1 MAKPIAVHAQ
11 AEHGALPPATHDE
24 FARQEFVRAFKEHL
38 VKHVH
43 GGNRAVYERKVRPA
57 FERRRKR
64 APSNRFEVRD
74 EMVREPYYQMFSTLL
89 RTSQEMMWSA
99 CQKPVERDLSAL
111 NAAVAKPARKTGGT
125 LRLDPALEIPRYHT
139 AVDIHCQPGGYH
151 VEYVPGDAS
160 AGMVYDRA
168 VHVYAMGQMG
178 PLNNDMGAS
187 VVMWLQR
194 NHPDFVPRRI
204 LDMGCSV
211 GHSTLPY
218 AEAWPEAE
226 VHAIDVAAP
235 MLRYAHARAED
246 LGVKVHFSQQN
257 AEHTNFESGSFDLVV
272 SHILLHETAERA
284 IHNIVRECHRLLR
297 KGGMMI
303 HAETPPYAGMDPFD
317 AFLLDWDTRNNN
329 EPFWARS
336 HEINLEELSR
346 KGGFNPKLEFETMIP
361 SAFQVAEASRSQKF
375 QGGDF
380 GGGGL
385 WFIYGNRK

>member
-1 MAKPIAVHAQ
+1 MAKPLAVHAQ
-11 AEHGALPPATHDE
+11 AEHRALPPVTHDE

-43 GGNRAVYERKVRPA
+43 GGNRAVYERKVKPA
-57 FERRRKR
+57 FERSHKR
-64 APSNRFEVRD
+64 APKTRFEVRD
-74 EMVREPYYQMFSTLL
+74 QMVHEPYYQMFSTLL
-89 RTSQEMMWSA
+89 RTSQEMMWSS
-99 CQKPVERDLSAL
+99 CQKPVERDLPAL
-111 NAAVAKPARKTGGT
+111 NEVIAQPPRKAGGS
-125 LRLDPALEIPRYHT
+125 LRLNPALEIPRYHT

-151 VEYVPGDAS
+151 VEYMPGDAS

-178 PLNNDMGAS
+178 PYNNDMGAS
-187 VVMWLQR
+187 IAMWLQR
-194 NHPDFVPRRI
+194 HHPDFKPQRI
-204 LDMGCSV
+204 LDLGCSV

-218 AEAWPEAE
+218 AEAFPDAE
-226 VHAIDVAAP
+226 IHAIDVAAP

-246 LGVKVHFSQQN
+246 LGVAVHYSQQN
-257 AEHTNFESGSFDLVV
+257 AEHTDFEDGSFDLIV

-303 HAETPPYAGMDPFD
+303 HAETPPYKGMDPFD

-336 HEINLEELSR
+336 HEIDLKTLSK
-346 KGGFNPKLEFETMIP
+346 KGGFDPALEFEDLIP
-361 SAFQVAEASRSQKF
+361 SAFQVAQASRSQKF

>member
-1 MAKPIAVHAQ
+1 MAKPFAVHAQ
-11 AEHGALPPATHDE
+11 AEHGVLPPATHDE
-24 FARQEFVRAFKEHL
+24 FARQEFVRALKEHL
-38 VKHVH
+38 VKNVH
-43 GGNRAVYERKVRPA
+43 GGNRALYERKVRPA
-57 FERRRKR
+57 FERQRKR
-64 APSNRFEVRD
+64 APLDRFEVRD

-99 CQKPVERDLSAL
+99 CQKPVERALPAL
-111 NAAVAKPARKTGGT
+111 NAAVAKPARKAGGT
-125 LRLDPALEIPRYHT
+125 LRLDPALEVPRYHT

-151 VEYVPGDAS
+151 AEYVPGDAS

-178 PLNNDMGAS
+178 PFNNDMGAS
-187 VVMWLQR
+187 VVMWLKKH
-194 NHPDFVPRRI
+194 HPDFVPKRI
-204 LDMGCSV
+204 LDMGCAV

-235 MLRYAHARAED
+235 MVRYAHARAED
-246 LGVKVHFSQQN
+246 LGVKVHYSQQN
-257 AEHTNFESGSFDLVV
+257 AEHTDFEAGSFDLVV

-336 HEINLEELSR
+336 HEIDLKELSR
-346 KGGFNPKLEFETMIP
+346 KGGFDPSREFETLIP

>member
-11 AEHGALPPATHDE
+11 AEHRALPPATHDE

-43 GGNRAVYERKVRPA
+43 GGNREVYERKVKPA
-57 FERRRKR
+57 FQRRQKR
-64 APSNRFEVRD
+64 APANRFEVRD
-74 EMVREPYYQMFSTLL
+74 AMVQEPYYQMFSTLL
-89 RTSQEMMWSA
+89 RTSQEMMWSS
-99 CQKPVERDLSAL
+99 CQKPVEREFSSL
-111 NAAVAKPARKTGGT
+111 NAAIAHPAQQAGGS
-125 LRLDPALEIPRYHT
+125 LRLDAALEVPRYHT

-151 VEYVPGDAS
+151 IEYAPGDAS

-178 PLNNDMGAS
+178 PYNNDMGAS
-187 VVMWLQR
+187 IVMWLKKH
-194 NHPDFVPRRI
+194 HPKFSPRRI
-204 LDMGCSV
+204 LDMGCAV

-218 AEAWPEAE
+218 AEAFPDAE

-246 LGVKVHFSQQN
+246 LGVAVHYSQQN
-257 AEHTNFESGSFDLVV
+257 AEHTDFEDGSFDLVV
-272 SHILLHETAERA
+272 SHILLHETSERA
-284 IHNIVRECHRLLR
+284 IHNIVKECHRLLR
-297 KGGMMI
+297 KGGLMI
-303 HAETPPYAGMDPFD
+303 HAETPPYKGMDPFD

-336 HEINLEELSR
+336 HEIDLKALSR
-346 KGGFNPKLEFETMIP
+346 KGGFDPDLEFEDLIP
-361 SAFQVAEASRSQKF
+361 SAFQVAQASRSQKF

-385 WFIYGNRK
+385 WFMYGNRK

>member
-1 MAKPIAVHAQ
+1 MTKPLSVHAQ
-11 AEHGALPPATHDE
+11 AEHRALPPVTHDE

-38 VKHVH
+38 VKRVH
-43 GGNRAVYERKVRPA
+43 GGNRAVYERKVKPS
-57 FERRRKR
+57 FERQHKR
-64 APSNRFEVRD
+64 APNTRFEVRD
-74 EMVREPYYQMFSTLL
+74 EMVHEPYYQMFSTLL

-99 CQKPVERDLSAL
+99 CQKPVERDLEAL
-111 NAAVAKPARKTGGT
+111 NQSIAAPARRAGGS
-125 LRLDPALEIPRYHT
+125 LRLNPALEVPRYHT

-151 VEYVPGDAS
+151 VEYMPGDAS

-178 PLNNDMGAS
+178 PYNNDMGAS
-187 VVMWLQR
+187 IAMWLQR
-194 NHPDFVPRRI
+194 HHPDFKPQRM
-204 LDMGCSV
+204 LDLGCSV

-218 AEAWPEAE
+218 AEAFPDAE
-226 VHAIDVAAP
+226 IHAIDVAAP

-246 LGVKVHFSQQN
+246 LGVAVHYSQQN
-257 AEHTNFESGSFDLVV
+257 AEHTDFADGSFDLIV

-297 KGGMMI
+297 KGGLMI
-303 HAETPPYAGMDPFD
+303 HAETPPYKGMDPFD

-329 EPFWARS
+329 EPFWTRS
-336 HEINLEELSR
+336 HEIDLKQLSQR
-346 KGGFNPKLEFETMIP
+346 GGFDPALEFEDLIP
-361 SAFQVAEASRSQKF
+361 SAFQVAQASRSQKF

-385 WFIYGNRK
+385 WFIYGNQK